1 VVAYVNALDVA
12 IIKYV
17 LFINIKVIWIVRN
30 YYVYYAIKGSSLT
43 LILKTMEITS
53 FILGVLAVIAIMM
66 VAITSVNY
74 MAFKTLKR
82 DFDNYVSNTERV
94 FADIYKDNETDRVE
108 LHSRITENEQ
118 NLVRHTDS
126 RVDKLESKIYSDFDV
141 KRTQSRQY

>member
-1 VVAYVNALDVA
+1 
-12 IIKYV
+12 
-17 LFINIKVIWIVRN
+17 
-30 YYVYYAIKGSSLT
+30 
-43 LILKTMEITS
+43 MEITS

-82 DFDNYVSNTERV
+82 DFDNYINSTEKV
-94 FADIYKDNETDRVE
+94 LSDIYRDNETQGQE
-108 LHSRITENEQ
+108 LHSRITEIEQ
-118 NLVRHTDS
+118 ALARHTDS

>member
-1 VVAYVNALDVA
+1 
-12 IIKYV
+12 
-17 LFINIKVIWIVRN
+17 
-30 YYVYYAIKGSSLT
+30 
-43 LILKTMEITS
+43 MEITS

-82 DFDNYVSNTERV
+82 DFDNYVSSTERV
-94 FADIYKDNETDRVE
+94 FADIYKDNKIQGQE
-108 LHSRITENEQ
+108 LHSRIAETEQ
-118 NLVRHTDS
+118 ALARHTDS